1 VPFSYQFYRNMPP
14 AAIQPPLLAIHSS
27 IRQLKSS
34 KAKAYFE
41 MLLEGMDPAQIKC
54 GAWKMCIVQ
63 IESQQAD
70 ANVSVLLGGVDL
82 LRFVCGTG

>member
-1 VPFSYQFYRNMPP
+1 
-14 AAIQPPLLAIHSS
+14 
-27 IRQLKSS
+27 
-34 KAKAYFE
+34 

-70 ANVSVLLGGVDL
+70 ANFSVLLGGVDL